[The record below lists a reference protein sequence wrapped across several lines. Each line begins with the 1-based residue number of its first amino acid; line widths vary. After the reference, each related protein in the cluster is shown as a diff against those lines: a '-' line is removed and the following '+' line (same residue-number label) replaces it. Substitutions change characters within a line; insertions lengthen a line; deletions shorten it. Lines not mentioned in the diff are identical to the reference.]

1 MVTRRE
7 EEGPSFPPSLSS
19 LPREIFEGKLRV
31 INSEL
36 LFRERKRFR
45 NDFSRG
51 GSLRRR
57 RAHRILEQP
66 SLVLLHVFGRGFA
79 YLGTLYRGNKRSRR
93 RRIFDLLLFV
103 SRETR
108 ISLLSFGTPYSSS
121 RRNRERAHPRAFIP
135 LKNYIFSRGTGERGY
150 LFPCGYFHLERI
162 SLLSLSL
169 PYLET
174 LYLGNKRSREG
185 EHWVPYSREVD
196 LRSAHSLSL
205 CLYVRN

>member
-1 MVTRRE
+1 MTRRE

-108 ISLLSFGTPYSSS
+108 ISLFSFGIPYSSS
-121 RRNRERAHPRAFIP
+121 RRNRER
-135 LKNYIFSRGTGERGY
+135 
-150 LFPCGYFHLERI
+150 ERI
-162 SLLSLSL
+162 RAHLSLSKITSS
-169 PYLET
+169 PAEQ
-174 LYLGNKRSREG
+174 GREDTFFRADIFTSS
-185 EHWVPYSREVD
+185 EYRY
-196 LRSAHSLSL
+196 SLSFSPL
-205 CLYVRN
+205 SRDIISRK